1 MKTYRITL
9 NIALLFIGFAC
20 FAQSEIEEPKTFS
33 IQTDQDFL
41 FRTPFSKN
49 EDRNYTQGTSF
60 VYSSP
65 RLINSFAFYPLRKIR
80 AWSDSIKKDAA
91 EDFSSSIA
99 LSGTAFTPRIID
111 SIAPVIGDRPFAFL
125 LFVSTSTT
133 YKYQK
138 LNRKGKA
145 VDIYNSVTINYG
157 IFGTNIGYKFQGWAH
172 KNLVQGRPTD
182 PKGWNHQISKGGAP
196 ALLLEYNR
204 FRPLWSDGTFSIED
218 RRAFDI
224 GWNAGGSIGYYDR
237 IFTGLYAR
245 FGWLRPKNQARW
257 NGGFSSMNSGS
268 FQQIKPMPNIRKFF
282 KIWEPFVYGRANGT
296 LMLRNAM
303 LVGQGFGN
311 SVYTLKPGWATAP
324 LFEYEWGVVI
334 AFEYVNR
341 NNVPKSGALQYR
353 AVHRSPE
360 FDSGLFP
367 TRWHYFGSLGLM
379 IPL

>member
-1 MKTYRITL
+1 MFM
-9 NIALLFIGFAC
+9 LFTISSFG
-20 FAQSEIEEPKTFS
+20 QSEIKEPTTFS

-60 VYSSP
+60 VFSSP
-65 RLINSFAFYPLRKIR
+65 KLINTWIYFPLRKVR
-80 AWSDSIKKDAA
+80 QLADSLNRGGL
-91 EDFSSSIA
+91 EDFSSSFA

-111 SIAPVIGDRPFAFL
+111 SSTPIVGDRPFAFL

-133 YKYQK
+133 FKFQK
-138 LNRKGKA
+138 LRNDKA
-145 VDIYNSVTINYG
+145 VDVYHSLTINYG
-157 IFGTNIGYKFQGWAH
+157 VFGTDIGYKFQGWAH
-172 KNLVQGRPTD
+172 KHLVQGRPTD
-182 PKGWNHQISKGGAP
+182 PKGWNTQISKGGAP
-196 ALLLEYNR
+196 AMLVEYNR
-204 FRPLWSDGTFSIED
+204 FRELFPSGEFSLTK
-218 RRAFDI
+218 RKAFDI

-237 IFTGLYAR
+237 LFTGLYAR
-245 FGWLRPKNQARW
+245 LGWLREKNLARW
-257 NGGFSSMNSGS
+257 NGGFSAMNSGS
-268 FQQIKPMPNIRKFF
+268 FQVQGTGDVVGKVKKFF
-282 KIWEPFVYGRANGT
+282 RLFEPFVYGRANGT

-311 SVYTLKPGWATAP
+311 SVYTLKPGWATVP
-324 LFEYEWGVVI
+324 LFEYEWGVVV
-334 AFEYVNR
+334 AVEWVNR
-341 NNVPKSGALQYR
+341 NGKPKTGAVQYR